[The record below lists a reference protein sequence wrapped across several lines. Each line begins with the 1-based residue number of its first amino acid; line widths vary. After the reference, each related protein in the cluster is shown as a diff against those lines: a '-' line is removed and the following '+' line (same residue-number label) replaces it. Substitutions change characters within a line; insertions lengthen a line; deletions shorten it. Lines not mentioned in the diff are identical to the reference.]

1 MKFKYID
8 KYWKKGRWN
17 YVYPKDTKNRPLNQ
31 PKNVTPGFRIGQKNP
46 IIANRYANKLNF
58 GKAPAATSKQT
69 KTKSTKDGV
78 DNILK
83 KIGGTALSK
92 VSKIVEKGKS
102 FVSKKIGNTK
112 EKVHEQ
118 TFDKK
123 QAELKTKRE
132 AGYAAE
138 AKAKT
143 EAQNT
148 KLVET
153 RANKRSD
160 SYAKDAAYKEQ
171 QRQKALHDQQVKREL
186 AEYDRSKFH
195 REVAKTHFGLD
206 NLDIIDRKNVG
217 TTKEETAKINPDYDP
232 TNPETSQNCGF
243 CSVAWILRK
252 KGYDVE
258 AKHDMVGDWNDDEY
272 GSRGTNT
279 LQLKRMFVDP
289 LKSTKTVTV
298 NSGPLGLKLTK
309 KTVPNYAD
317 KEEYPFE
324 HMYDKNLNEYIGS
337 TAYTSVVAKVKEE
350 YGNKNQKTFE
360 KHAEEIILKES
371 KNNNYG
377 MLTVSWKI
385 GGGHALNYQVENG
398 KVMVYDGQVNKTYP
412 LSELLPSVNSLEYL
426 DCTSLV
432 PTDNVNLVVQNRRKR

>member
-8 KYWKKGRWN
+8 RYWKKGRWN
-17 YVYPKDTKNRPLNQ
+17 YVYPKDTTNKNSNRPFVG
-31 PKNVTPGFRIGQKNP
+31 PKNIMPGVGQKKP
-46 IIANRYANKLNF
+46 IINNRYTNKPNLD
-58 GKAPAATSKQT
+58 KAPAATSKQS
-69 KTKSTKDGV
+69 KAKSTV

-83 KIGGTALSK
+83 KIGGAALSK
-92 VSKIVEKGKS
+92 VSKTVEKGKS

-118 TFDKK
+118 MFDKK

-132 AGYAAE
+132 SGYAAE

-143 EAQNT
+143 EAQNA

-195 REVAKTHFGLD
+195 REAAKTHFGLD

-232 TNPETSQNCGF
+232 TNPETSMNCGF

-258 AKHDMVGDWNDDEY
+258 AKHDMVGDWNDDED

-279 LQLKRMFVDP
+279 WQLKRMFVDP
-289 LKSTKTVTV
+289 LKATKTVIV

-337 TAYTSVVAKVKEE
+337 TAYTSVVAKVEEE
-350 YGNKNQKTFE
+350 YGSKNQKTFE

-377 MLTVSWKI
+377 MLAVSWKL

-412 LSELLPSVNSLEYL
+412 LSELLPRVNSLEYL

>member
-206 NLDIIDRKNVG
+206 NLDIIDRRNVG

-432 PTDNVNLVVQNRRKR
+432 PTDNVNLVVQNRRKK